1 MMRYRKNRRLF
12 MVFVEKWLTAERH
25 KNLESAEI
33 LTGIN
38 KQLLMALPRKA
49 MSKKHFKKASK
60 MRSKNEN
67 LFLRQRE
74 EKRAHVDE
82 DTFKLFR
89 AAVIEAAG
97 DARLSIELLVDIYE
111 KLQNSGDVE
120 HCITQLE
127 DRFKQTGVLILDTDA
142 KYREYEN
149 FEHFWDIHTVSDGP
163 SVSVEKPAYILAKN
177 DDPSMMIPIKRGT
190 IAKLK
195 ETTENPKEEE
205 QIPEEETSKEQI
217 PDEQIPEEETSEEQ
231 ISEEETSKEQIPDEQ
246 IPEEEKDKNET

>member
-1 MMRYRKNRRLF
+1 

-38 KQLLMALPRKA
+38 KQLLIALPKKA

-60 MRSKNEN
+60 MRSKNES
-67 LFLRQRE
+67 LFLGHRDSQERSG
-74 EKRAHVDE
+74 HVDE
-82 DTFKLFR
+82 DSFKLFR

-97 DARLSIELLVDIYE
+97 DSRLSIELLVDIYE
-111 KLQNSGDVE
+111 KLQNNGDVE

-142 KYREYEN
+142 DYRKFQA
-149 FEHFWDIHTVSDGP
+149 FEHFWDVHEVSDGP

-217 PDEQIPEEETSEEQ
+217 PDEQIPEEETS
-231 ISEEETSKEQIPDEQ
+231 KEQIPDEQ